1 MQRGRGLRMVLEAAR
16 AGEAWFA
23 VLLRALMVAT
33 GLLLTALMVA
43 EVFLRY
49 VLESPFL
56 GAEELS
62 VLLGLWLF
70 AAGMAYAS
78 RENVH
83 IAGGVLAVLPIG
95 PRARKALKILGMA
108 VCVVVAAI
116 YAYFG
121 FTHTYET
128 FGSTRISAYM
138 RWPFWIWTASL
149 FVGFALMTAYFVLG
163 VARAWRM
170 PAAESED

>member
-1 MQRGRGLRMVLEAAR
+1 MRDRRGLRIVWETAV

-23 VLLRALMVAT
+23 TLLKTLMVAT
-33 GLLLTALMVA
+33 GLLLTTMMVV

-49 VLESPFL
+49 VIESPFL

-70 AAGMAYAS
+70 SVGMAYAS
-78 RENVH
+78 RQNAH
-83 IAGGVLAVLPIG
+83 ISGGILAVLPIS
-95 PRARKALKILGMA
+95 PHMRKALKVLGMV
-108 VCVVVAAI
+108 VCVVISAI

-128 FGSTRISAYM
+128 FGSMRISAYM

-149 FVGFALMTAYFVLG
+149 FAGFTLMTIYFVFA
-163 VARAWRM
+163 VFRVWRT
-170 PAAESED
+170 PTTKGEE

>member
-1 MQRGRGLRMVLEAAR
+1 MRRERGLRTVLEAAR
-16 AGEAWFA
+16 RGEARFA

-33 GLLLTALMVA
+33 GLLLTAMMVA

-95 PRARKALKILGMA
+95 ARTRKALKILGMV
-108 VCVVVAAI
+108 VCVAVAAI

-128 FGSTRISAYM
+128 FGSSRISAYM

-149 FVGFALMTAYFVLG
+149 FVGFALMTGYFALG
-163 VARAWRM
+163 VARAWRV
-170 PAAESED
+170 PAAENED